1 MKDYKHTMF
10 ASYIGYI
17 TQAIVNNF
25 VPLLFLTLQH
35 TYQISLSKITLLVT
49 INFGVQL
56 MVDSLSAHFIDKI
69 GYKISIVGA
78 HLFAAVGLAGLGI
91 FPELFSDPYS
101 GLLLAICLYAVGG
114 GLIEVLISPI
124 VEACPT
130 DKKSAAMS
138 LLHSFYCWGHMFVV
152 IGSTLFFNLF
162 GIENWKVL
170 ALLWASIP
178 FLNALY
184 FTRVP
189 IATLNEAGDS
199 MSIRQ
204 LFSMK
209 LFWILAILMV
219 CAGASEQA
227 MSQWSSAFAESSLKI
242 SKTFGDLVGP
252 CLFAAFMGIARV
264 FYSKFSERVN
274 LQNFM
279 IGSGVLCIISY
290 LLAAL
295 SPYPMLAL
303 IGCGLCGLSVGVLWP
318 GTFSLAAEKCPRG
331 GTAMFALFA
340 LAGDLGCSAGPTV
353 VGMVSTT
360 MKGSIKS
367 GLLVAIIFPALL
379 IIGLVLC
386 RRMSKPINEGINI
399 SE

>member
-1 MKDYKHTMF
+1 MKDYKHTIF

-25 VPLLFLTLQH
+25 VPLLFLTLRH

-56 MVDSLSAHFIDKI
+56 IVDSLAAHFIDKI
-69 GYKISIVGA
+69 GYKVSIVSA
-78 HLFAAVGLAGLGI
+78 HLFAAAGLAGLGI
-91 FPELFSDPYS
+91 FPELFNDPYI
-101 GLLLAICLYAVGG
+101 GLVAAIILYAIGG

-138 LLHSFYCWGHMFVV
+138 LLHSFYCWGHVFVV
-152 IGSTLFFNLF
+152 IGSTLFFSVF
-162 GIENWKVL
+162 GIEKWKVL
-170 ALLWASIP
+170 ALIWAAIP
-178 FLNALY
+178 FLNAFY

-189 IATLNEAGDS
+189 IAMLNEEGDS
-199 MSIRQ
+199 ISMRQ

-209 LFWILAILMV
+209 LFWVFAVLMI

-242 SKTFGDLVGP
+242 SKTLGDLVGP
-252 CLFAAFMGIARV
+252 CLFAILMGTSRV
-264 FYSKFSERVN
+264 FYSKFSEKIN
-274 LQNFM
+274 LQKFM

-295 SPYPMLAL
+295 SPYPILAL

-318 GTFSLAAEKCPRG
+318 GAFSLAAEECPRG
-331 GTAMFALFA
+331 GTAMFAILA

-353 VGMVSTT
+353 VGMVSNA
-360 MKGSIKS
+360 MNGSIKS
-367 GLLVAIIFPALL
+367 GLLVAIIFPVLL
-379 IIGLVLC
+379 IAGLILC
-386 RRMSKPINEGINI
+386 KRMSK
-399 SE
+399 SENQTA

>member
-1 MKDYKHTMF
+1 MKDYKHTIF

-17 TQAIVNNF
+17 TQAIINNF

-56 MVDSLSAHFIDKI
+56 IVDSLAAHFIDKI
-69 GYKISIVGA
+69 GYKVSIVGA
-78 HLFAAVGLAGLGI
+78 HLFAAVGLAGLGV
-91 FPELFSDPYS
+91 FPELFSDPYI
-101 GLLLAICLYAVGG
+101 GLVAAIILYAIGG

-138 LLHSFYCWGHMFVV
+138 LLHSFYCWGHVFVV
-152 IGSTLFFNLF
+152 IGSTLFFSVF
-162 GIENWKVL
+162 GIEKWKVL
-170 ALLWASIP
+170 ALIWAAIP
-178 FLNALY
+178 FLNAIY
-184 FTRVP
+184 FARVP
-189 IATLNEAGDS
+189 IAMLNEEGNS
-199 MSIRQ
+199 MSMRQ

-209 LFWILAILMV
+209 LFWVFAILMI

-242 SKTFGDLVGP
+242 SKTLGDLVGP
-252 CLFAAFMGIARV
+252 CLFAILMGTSRV
-264 FYSKFSERVN
+264 FYSKFSEKIN
-274 LQNFM
+274 LQKFM

-295 SPYPMLAL
+295 SPYPILAL

-318 GTFSLAAEKCPRG
+318 GAFSLAAEECPRG
-331 GTAMFALFA
+331 GTAMFAILA

-353 VGMVSTT
+353 VGMVSNV
-360 MKGSIKS
+360 MNGSIKA

-379 IIGLVLC
+379 ITGLILC
-386 RRMSKPINEGINI
+386 KKMSNVENQTV
-399 SE
+399 

>member
-1 MKDYKHTMF
+1 MKNYKHTIF

-56 MVDSLSAHFIDKI
+56 IVDSLAAHFIDKI
-69 GYKISIVGA
+69 GYKVSIVSA
-78 HLFAAVGLAGLGI
+78 HLFAAAGLAGLGV
-91 FPELFSDPYS
+91 FPELFSDSYI
-101 GLLLAICLYAVGG
+101 GLVAAIVLYAIGG

-138 LLHSFYCWGHMFVV
+138 LLHSFYCWGHVFVV
-152 IGSTLFFNLF
+152 IGSTLFFSVF

-170 ALLWASIP
+170 ALIWAAIP
-178 FLNALY
+178 FLNAFY
-184 FTRVP
+184 FARVP
-189 IATLNEAGDS
+189 IATLNEEGNS
-199 MSIRQ
+199 MSMRQ

-209 LFWILAILMV
+209 LFWVFAILMI

-242 SKTFGDLVGP
+242 SKTLGDLIGP
-252 CLFAAFMGIARV
+252 CLFAILMGTSRI
-264 FYSKFSERVN
+264 FYSKFSEKIN
-274 LQNFM
+274 LQKFM
-279 IGSGVLCIISY
+279 IGSGALCIISY

-318 GTFSLAAEKCPRG
+318 GAFSLAAAECPRG
-331 GTAMFALFA
+331 GTAMFAILA

-353 VGMVSTT
+353 VGMVSNT
-360 MKGSIKS
+360 MNGSIKS
-367 GLLVAIIFPALL
+367 GLLAAIIFPALL
-379 IIGLVLC
+379 IVGLILC
-386 RRMSKPINEGINI
+386 RRMSRSVNQTV
-399 SE
+399 

>member
-1 MKDYKHTMF
+1 MKDYKHTIF

-25 VPLLFLTLQH
+25 VPLLFLTLRH

-56 MVDSLSAHFIDKI
+56 IVDSLAAHFIDKI
-69 GYKISIVGA
+69 GYKVSIVSA
-78 HLFAAVGLAGLGI
+78 HLFAAAGLAGLGI
-91 FPELFSDPYS
+91 FPELFNDPYI
-101 GLLLAICLYAVGG
+101 GLVAAIILYAIGG

-138 LLHSFYCWGHMFVV
+138 LLHSFYCWGHVFVV
-152 IGSTLFFNLF
+152 IGSTLFFSVF
-162 GIENWKVL
+162 GIEKWKVL
-170 ALLWASIP
+170 ALIWAATP
-178 FLNALY
+178 FLNAIY
-184 FTRVP
+184 FARVP
-189 IATLNEAGDS
+189 IAMLNEEGNSIS
-199 MSIRQ
+199 MKQ

-209 LFWILAILMV
+209 LFWVFAVLMI

-242 SKTFGDLVGP
+242 SKTLGDLVGP
-252 CLFAAFMGIARV
+252 CLFAILMGTSRV
-264 FYSKFSERVN
+264 FYSKFSEKIN
-274 LQNFM
+274 LQKFM

-295 SPYPMLAL
+295 SPYPILAL

-318 GTFSLAAEKCPRG
+318 GAFSLAAEECPRG
-331 GTAMFALFA
+331 GTAMFAILA

-353 VGMVSTT
+353 VGMVSNA
-360 MKGSIKS
+360 MNGSIKS
-367 GLLVAIIFPALL
+367 GLLVAIIFPVLL
-379 IIGLVLC
+379 IAGLILC
-386 RRMSKPINEGINI
+386 KRMSK
-399 SE
+399 SENQTA

>member
-1 MKDYKHTMF
+1 MKNYSHTIA
-10 ASYIGYI
+10 ASYIGYV

-56 MVDSLSAHFIDKI
+56 IVDFLSAQFIDKI
-69 GYKISIVGA
+69 GYKVSVVAA
-78 HLFAAVGLAGLGI
+78 HLFAAIGLAGLGV
-91 FPELFSDPYS
+91 FPELFSDPYI
-101 GLLLAICLYAVGG
+101 GLILAIFLYAIGG

-152 IGSTLFFNLF
+152 IGSTLFFTLF
-162 GIENWKVL
+162 GIENWRVL
-170 ALLWASIP
+170 ALFWAIIP
-178 FLNALY
+178 FLNAIY
-184 FTRVP
+184 FSRVP
-189 IATLNEAGDS
+189 IATLNDAGES
-199 MSIRQ
+199 MSIKQ

-209 LFWILAILMV
+209 LFWIFAVLMI

-227 MSQWSSAFAESSLKI
+227 MSQWTSAFAETSLKL
-242 SKTFGDLVGP
+242 SKTTGDLIGP
-252 CLFAAFMGIARV
+252 CLFAALMGVSRV
-264 FYSKFSERVN
+264 FYSKFSEKVN
-274 LQNFM
+274 LQKFM
-279 IGSGVLCIISY
+279 LGSSVLCILSY
-290 LLAAL
+290 LFAAI
-295 SPYPMLAL
+295 SPYPILAL

-331 GTAMFALFA
+331 GTAMFAFFA

-353 VGMVSTT
+353 VGMVSNITN
-360 MKGSIKS
+360 GSIKA
-367 GLLVAIIFPALL
+367 GLLVAIIFPVLL
-379 IIGLVLC
+379 IIGLILC
-386 RRMSKPINEGINI
+386 KRITEKMKVSDLTA
-399 SE
+399 

>member
-1 MKDYKHTMF
+1 MKNYSHTIV
-10 ASYIGYI
+10 ASYIGYV

-56 MVDSLSAHFIDKI
+56 IVDFLSAQFIDKI
-69 GYKISIVGA
+69 GYKVSVVAA
-78 HLFAAVGLAGLGI
+78 HLFAAIGLAGLGI
-91 FPELFSDPYS
+91 FPELFSDPYI
-101 GLLLAICLYAVGG
+101 GLILAIFLYAIGG

-152 IGSTLFFNLF
+152 IGSTLFFTLF
-162 GIENWKVL
+162 GIENWRLL
-170 ALLWASIP
+170 ALFWAIIP
-178 FLNALY
+178 FLNAIY
-184 FTRVP
+184 FSRVP
-189 IATLNEAGDS
+189 IATLNEAGES
-199 MSIRQ
+199 MSIKQ

-209 LFWILAILMV
+209 LFWIFAVLMI

-227 MSQWSSAFAESSLKI
+227 MSQWTSAFAETSLKL
-242 SKTFGDLVGP
+242 SKTTGDLVGP
-252 CLFAAFMGIARV
+252 CLFAALMGVSRV
-264 FYSKFSERVN
+264 FYSKFSEKVN
-274 LQNFM
+274 LQRFM
-279 IGSGVLCIISY
+279 MGSSILCILSY
-290 LLAAL
+290 LFAAI
-295 SPYPMLAL
+295 SPYPILAL

-331 GTAMFALFA
+331 GTAMFAFFA

-353 VGMVSTT
+353 VGMVSNITN
-360 MKGSIKS
+360 GSIKA
-367 GLLVAIIFPALL
+367 GLLVAIIFPVLL
-379 IIGLVLC
+379 IIGLILC
-386 RRMSKPINEGINI
+386 KRITEKMKVSDLTA
-399 SE
+399 

>member
-1 MKDYKHTMF
+1 MKNYSHTIA
-10 ASYIGYI
+10 ASYIGYV

-56 MVDSLSAHFIDKI
+56 IVDFLSAQFIDKI
-69 GYKISIVGA
+69 GYKVSVVAA
-78 HLFAAVGLAGLGI
+78 HLFAAIGLAGLGI
-91 FPELFSDPYS
+91 FPELFSDPYI
-101 GLLLAICLYAVGG
+101 GLILAIFLYAIGG

-152 IGSTLFFNLF
+152 IGSTLFFTLF
-162 GIENWKVL
+162 GIENWRVL
-170 ALLWASIP
+170 ALFWAIIP
-178 FLNALY
+178 FLNAIY
-184 FTRVP
+184 FSRVP
-189 IATLNEAGDS
+189 IATLNDAGES
-199 MSIRQ
+199 MSIKQ

-209 LFWILAILMV
+209 LFWIFAVLMI

-227 MSQWSSAFAESSLKI
+227 MSQWTSAFAETSLKL
-242 SKTFGDLVGP
+242 SKTTGDLIGP
-252 CLFAAFMGIARV
+252 CLFAALMGVSRV
-264 FYSKFSERVN
+264 FYSKFSEKVN
-274 LQNFM
+274 LQKFM
-279 IGSGVLCIISY
+279 LGSSVLCILSY
-290 LLAAL
+290 LFAAI
-295 SPYPMLAL
+295 SPYPILAL

-331 GTAMFALFA
+331 GTAMFAFFA

-353 VGMVSTT
+353 VGMVSNITN
-360 MKGSIKS
+360 GSIKA
-367 GLLVAIIFPALL
+367 GLLVAIIFPVLL
-379 IIGLVLC
+379 IIGLILC
-386 RRMSKPINEGINI
+386 KRITEKMKVSALKA
-399 SE
+399 

>member
-1 MKDYKHTMF
+1 MKDYKHTLF

-17 TQAIVNNF
+17 TQAVVNNF

-35 TYQISLSKITLLVT
+35 TYEISLSKITLLVT
-49 INFGVQL
+49 INFGIQL
-56 MVDSLSAHFIDKI
+56 IVDSLAARFIDKI
-69 GYKISIVGA
+69 GYKVSIVAA
-78 HLFAAVGLAGLGI
+78 HFFAAAGLAGLGI
-91 FPELFSDPYS
+91 FPELFSDSYI
-101 GLLLAICLYAVGG
+101 GLVFAIFLYAIGG

-130 DKKSAAMS
+130 DKKSATMS
-138 LLHSFYCWGHMFVV
+138 LLHSFYCWGHVFVV
-152 IGSTLFFNLF
+152 IGSTLFFTLF

-170 ALLWASIP
+170 ALIWATIP

-189 IATLNEAGDS
+189 ITMLNEEGES
-199 MSIRQ
+199 MSMRQ
-204 LFSMK
+204 LFSTK
-209 LFWILAILMV
+209 LFWILALLMV

-242 SKTFGDLVGP
+242 SKTVGDLVGP
-252 CLFAAFMGIARV
+252 CMFATLMGISRV
-264 FYSKFSERVN
+264 FYSKFSERLN
-274 LQNFM
+274 LQKFM
-279 IGSGVLCIISY
+279 IGSGILCIISY

-295 SPYPMLAL
+295 APYEIVAL
-303 IGCGLCGLSVGVLWP
+303 IGCGLCGLSVGILWP

-340 LAGDLGCSAGPTV
+340 LAGDFGCSAGPTV
-353 VGMVSTT
+353 VGMVSDALD
-360 MKGSIKS
+360 GSLKS
-367 GLLVAIIFPALL
+367 GLLVAIIFPILL

-386 RRMSKPINEGINI
+386 KRLGKIGNLS
-399 SE
+399 

>member
-1 MKDYKHTMF
+1 MKNYKHTIF

-56 MVDSLSAHFIDKI
+56 IVDSLAAHFIDKI
-69 GYKISIVGA
+69 GYKVSIVGA
-78 HLFAAVGLAGLGI
+78 HLFAAVGLAGLGV
-91 FPELFSDPYS
+91 FPELFGDPYI
-101 GLLLAICLYAVGG
+101 GLVAAIILYAIGG

-138 LLHSFYCWGHMFVV
+138 LLHSFYCWGHVFVV
-152 IGSTLFFNLF
+152 IGSTLFFSVF

-170 ALLWASIP
+170 ALIWATIP
-178 FLNALY
+178 FLNAIY
-184 FTRVP
+184 FARVP
-189 IATLNEAGDS
+189 IAMLNEEGNS
-199 MSIRQ
+199 MSMKQ

-209 LFWILAILMV
+209 LFWVFAILMI

-242 SKTFGDLVGP
+242 SKTLGDLVGP
-252 CLFAAFMGIARV
+252 CLFAILMGTSRV
-264 FYSKFSERVN
+264 FYSKFSEKIN
-274 LQNFM
+274 LQKFM
-279 IGSGVLCIISY
+279 IGSGALCIISY
-290 LLAAL
+290 LLAAI
-295 SPYPMLAL
+295 SPYPILAL

-318 GTFSLAAEKCPRG
+318 GAFSLAAEECPRG
-331 GTAMFALFA
+331 GTAMFAILA

-353 VGMVSTT
+353 VGMVSNV
-360 MKGSIKS
+360 MNGSIKS

-379 IIGLVLC
+379 ITGLILC
-386 RRMSKPINEGINI
+386 KKMSKAENQTG
-399 SE
+399 

>member
-1 MKDYKHTMF
+1 MKNYSHTIA
-10 ASYIGYI
+10 ASYIGYV

-56 MVDSLSAHFIDKI
+56 IVDFLSAQFIDKI
-69 GYKISIVGA
+69 GYKGSVVAA
-78 HLFAAVGLAGLGI
+78 HLFAAIGLAGLGI
-91 FPELFSDPYS
+91 FPELFMDPYI
-101 GLLLAICLYAVGG
+101 GLILAIFLYAIGG

-152 IGSTLFFNLF
+152 IGSTLFFTLF
-162 GIENWKVL
+162 GIENWRVL
-170 ALLWASIP
+170 ALFWAIIP
-178 FLNALY
+178 FLNAIY
-184 FTRVP
+184 FSRVP
-189 IATLNEAGDS
+189 IATLNEAGES
-199 MSIRQ
+199 MSIKQ

-209 LFWILAILMV
+209 LFWIFAVLMI

-227 MSQWSSAFAESSLKI
+227 MSQWTSAFAETSLKL
-242 SKTFGDLVGP
+242 SKTTGDLIGP
-252 CLFAAFMGIARV
+252 CLFAALMGVSRV
-264 FYSKFSERVN
+264 FYSKFSEKVN
-274 LQNFM
+274 LQKFM
-279 IGSGVLCIISY
+279 MGSSVLCILSY
-290 LLAAL
+290 LFAAI
-295 SPYPMLAL
+295 SPYPILAL

-331 GTAMFALFA
+331 GTAMFAFFA

-353 VGMVSTT
+353 VGMVSNITN
-360 MKGSIKS
+360 GSIKA
-367 GLLVAIIFPALL
+367 GLLVAIIFPVLL
-379 IIGLVLC
+379 IIGLILC
-386 RRMSKPINEGINI
+386 KRITEKMKVSALKA
-399 SE
+399 

>member
-1 MKDYKHTMF
+1 MKDYKHTIF

-17 TQAIVNNF
+17 TQAIINNF

-56 MVDSLSAHFIDKI
+56 IVDSLAAHFIDKI
-69 GYKISIVGA
+69 GYKVSIVGA
-78 HLFAAVGLAGLGI
+78 HLFAAVGLAGLGV
-91 FPELFSDPYS
+91 FPELFSDPYI
-101 GLLLAICLYAVGG
+101 GLVAAIILYAIGG

-138 LLHSFYCWGHMFVV
+138 LLHSFYCWGHVFVV
-152 IGSTLFFNLF
+152 IGSTLFFSVF
-162 GIENWKVL
+162 GIEKWKVL
-170 ALLWASIP
+170 ALIWAAIP
-178 FLNALY
+178 FLNAIY
-184 FTRVP
+184 FARVP
-189 IATLNEAGDS
+189 IAMLNEEGNS
-199 MSIRQ
+199 MSMRQ

-209 LFWILAILMV
+209 LFWVFAILMI

-242 SKTFGDLVGP
+242 SKTLGDLVGP
-252 CLFAAFMGIARV
+252 CLFAILMGTSRV
-264 FYSKFSERVN
+264 FYSKFSEKIN
-274 LQNFM
+274 LQKFM

-295 SPYPMLAL
+295 SPYPILAL

-318 GTFSLAAEKCPRG
+318 GAFSLAAEECPRG
-331 GTAMFALFA
+331 GTAMFAILA

-353 VGMVSTT
+353 VGMVSNA
-360 MKGSIKS
+360 MNGSIKA

-379 IIGLVLC
+379 ITGLILC
-386 RRMSKPINEGINI
+386 KKMSNVENQTV
-399 SE
+399 

>member
-1 MKDYKHTMF
+1 MKDYKHTIF

-25 VPLLFLTLQH
+25 VPLLFLTLRH

-56 MVDSLSAHFIDKI
+56 IVDSLAAHFIDKI
-69 GYKISIVGA
+69 GYKVSIVSA
-78 HLFAAVGLAGLGI
+78 HLFAAAGLAGLGI
-91 FPELFSDPYS
+91 FPELFNDPYI
-101 GLLLAICLYAVGG
+101 GLVAAIILYAIGG

-138 LLHSFYCWGHMFVV
+138 LLHSFYCWGHVFVV
-152 IGSTLFFNLF
+152 IGSTLFFSVF
-162 GIENWKVL
+162 GIEKWKVL
-170 ALLWASIP
+170 ALIWAAIP
-178 FLNALY
+178 FLNAIY
-184 FTRVP
+184 FARVP
-189 IATLNEAGDS
+189 IAMLNEEGNS
-199 MSIRQ
+199 MSMRQ

-209 LFWILAILMV
+209 LFWVFAVLMI

-242 SKTFGDLVGP
+242 SKTLGDLVGP
-252 CLFAAFMGIARV
+252 CLFAILMGTSRV
-264 FYSKFSERVN
+264 FYSKFSEKIN
-274 LQNFM
+274 LQKFM

-295 SPYPMLAL
+295 SPYPILAL

-318 GTFSLAAEKCPRG
+318 GAFSLAAEECPRG
-331 GTAMFALFA
+331 GTAMFAILA

-353 VGMVSTT
+353 VGMVSNA
-360 MKGSIKS
+360 MNGSIKS
-367 GLLVAIIFPALL
+367 GLLVAIIFPVLL
-379 IIGLVLC
+379 IAGLILC
-386 RRMSKPINEGINI
+386 KRMSK
-399 SE
+399 SENQTA

>member
-1 MKDYKHTMF
+1 MKNYSHTIA
-10 ASYIGYI
+10 ASYIGYV

-56 MVDSLSAHFIDKI
+56 IVDFLSAQFIDKI
-69 GYKISIVGA
+69 GYKVSVVAA
-78 HLFAAVGLAGLGI
+78 HLFAAIGLAGLGI
-91 FPELFSDPYS
+91 FPELFSDPYI
-101 GLLLAICLYAVGG
+101 GLILAIFLYAIGG

-152 IGSTLFFNLF
+152 IGSTLFFTLF
-162 GIENWKVL
+162 GIENWRLL
-170 ALLWASIP
+170 ALFWAIIP
-178 FLNALY
+178 FLNAIY
-184 FTRVP
+184 FSRVP
-189 IATLNEAGDS
+189 IATLNEAGES
-199 MSIRQ
+199 MSIKQ

-209 LFWILAILMV
+209 LFWIFAVLMI

-227 MSQWSSAFAESSLKI
+227 MSQWTSAFAETSLKL
-242 SKTFGDLVGP
+242 SKTTGDLVGP
-252 CLFAAFMGIARV
+252 CLFAALMGVSRV
-264 FYSKFSERVN
+264 FYSKFSEKVN
-274 LQNFM
+274 LQKFM
-279 IGSGVLCIISY
+279 MGSSVLCILSY
-290 LLAAL
+290 LFAAI
-295 SPYPMLAL
+295 SPYPILAL

-331 GTAMFALFA
+331 GTAMFAFFA

-353 VGMVSTT
+353 VGMVSNITN
-360 MKGSIKS
+360 GSIKA
-367 GLLVAIIFPALL
+367 GLLVAIIFPVLL
-379 IIGLVLC
+379 IIGLILC
-386 RRMSKPINEGINI
+386 KRITEKMKVSDLTA
-399 SE
+399 

>member
-1 MKDYKHTMF
+1 MKDYKHTIF

-17 TQAIVNNF
+17 TQAIINNF

-56 MVDSLSAHFIDKI
+56 IVDSLAAHFIDEI
-69 GYKISIVGA
+69 GYKVSIVGA
-78 HLFAAVGLAGLGI
+78 HLFAAVGLAGLGV
-91 FPELFSDPYS
+91 FPELFSDSYV
-101 GLLLAICLYAVGG
+101 GLVVAIILYAIGG

-138 LLHSFYCWGHMFVV
+138 LLHSFYCWGHVFVV
-152 IGSTLFFNLF
+152 IGSTLFFSVF

-170 ALLWASIP
+170 ALIWATIP
-178 FLNALY
+178 FLNAFY
-184 FTRVP
+184 FARVP
-189 IATLNEAGDS
+189 IAMLNEEGNS
-199 MSIRQ
+199 MSMRQ

-209 LFWILAILMV
+209 LFWVFAILMI

-242 SKTFGDLVGP
+242 SKTLGDLVGP
-252 CLFAAFMGIARV
+252 CLFAILMGTSRV
-264 FYSKFSERVN
+264 FYSKFSEKIN
-274 LQNFM
+274 LQKFM

-318 GTFSLAAEKCPRG
+318 GAFSLAAEECPRG
-331 GTAMFALFA
+331 GTAMFAILA

-353 VGMVSTT
+353 VGMVSNV
-360 MKGSIKS
+360 MNGSIKS

-379 IIGLVLC
+379 ITGLILC
-386 RRMSKPINEGINI
+386 KKMSNVENQTV
-399 SE
+399 